1 MSQAKLIINGE
12 REMTLETGAISF
24 GRAPDNAVSLAG
36 DSNVSRYHIEIERR
50 SDDFYLIEL
59 GSSNGTTVNGD
70 RIYEETR
77 LFGGDQILLG
87 GSALIDFTLEESPA
101 ETPASAPLN
110 PAAAS
115 IAPSV
120 AGSPAAPAAP
130 TAPETPK
137 ASNLSVLL
145 MIAGAV
151 CGLAIVFVVAAVV
164 FSVVGAP
171 AKCEAQAKFIS
182 PESGETISGET
193 EVEIDIGEAECVERA
208 IFVLNGEEFATVD
221 APPFK
226 ATLDPSRFAGL
237 SDGGTYGIRVILED
251 AEGNRIAQ
259 ADEVLL
265 AFETLATPTP
275 TPEARETP
283 AEKPTPKPAVGK
295 QISPIEAQEMS
306 RRLVGQFSG
315 GASYKFD
322 PQFLTEVQ
330 KKTGEYAAE
339 GYFARASVYRDT
351 INVAFVQEMSL
362 DPALGYVLAMSR
374 SGFKLQNQ
382 GNQEGLWRMTN
393 DLVTANGYNGM
404 CGGESLSDAKQTC
417 AARAAALYLKALTI
431 NVFEGDVVYAVAAFG
446 MSAQEASIWKSS
458 LPADRADFWKLIK
471 NPKQREEIVR
481 FFAAGVVAEN
491 PQRFNLKN
499 DRPLSELYRNLVNK

>member
-1 MSQAKLIINGE
+1 MPQARLIINGE
-12 REMTLETGAISF
+12 QEMALDSGAISI

-50 SDDFYLIEL
+50 GDDFYLIEL
-59 GSSNGTTVNGD
+59 GSSNGTTVNGE
-70 RIYEETR
+70 RVYEETH
-77 LFGGDQILLG
+77 LYGGDQILLG
-87 GSALIDFTLEESPA
+87 GSALIDFKIEETATA
-101 ETPASAPLN
+101 ETPATSAPLN
-110 PAAAS
+110 STAES

-120 AGSPAAPAAP
+120 SAPPTPAV
-130 TAPETPK
+130 PETPK

-145 MIAGAV
+145 MIAGAA

-164 FSVVGAP
+164 YSVVAEP
-171 AKCEAQAKFIS
+171 VKCEAQAKFIS

-193 EVEIDIGEAECVERA
+193 EVEIDVGEADCVQKA

-237 SDGGTYGIRVILED
+237 SDGGTYGIRVVLED
-251 AEGNRIAQ
+251 AEGNKIVQ
-259 ADEVLL
+259 TDEVLL
-265 AFETLATPTP
+265 AFETLTTPTP
-275 TPEARETP
+275 TPETVETP
-283 AEKPTPKPAVGK
+283 TEKATPKPAVGK
-295 QISPIEAQEMS
+295 QISPIEAQEMT

-322 PQFLTEVQ
+322 SQFLQEVQ
-330 KKTGEYAAE
+330 KKTGEYAGE
-339 GYFARASVYRDT
+339 GYYARASAFRDT

-382 GNQEGLWRMTN
+382 GGEEGLWRMSN

-404 CGGESLSDAKQTC
+404 CGGETLGDAKQAC
-417 AARAAALYLKALTI
+417 AARAAALYLKALAI

-446 MSAQEASIWKSS
+446 MSPQEASIWKSS
-458 LPADRADFWKLIK
+458 LPADRTDFWKLIK
-471 NPKQREEIVR
+471 TPKQREQVAR

-491 PQRFNLKN
+491 PQRFGLKS